1 MFSIINPDVLF
12 SAPPLVLWSLIA
24 MVGLS
29 FVISSGHRMEV
40 LVGLVV
46 ITLPVYATMFF
57 AKQVA
62 AAISGVIVSLA
73 IAIGQAGAE

>member
-1 MFSIINPDVLF
+1 MFSTINPNVLL
-12 SAPPLVLWSLIA
+12 SAPPLVLWSLMA

-29 FVISSGHRMEV
+29 FVISGGHRMEV

-46 ITLPVYATMFF
+46 VSLPVYATMFF

-73 IAIGQAGAE
+73 IAIGQAGME

>member
-1 MFSIINPDVLF
+1 
-12 SAPPLVLWSLIA
+12 
-24 MVGLS
+24 
-29 FVISSGHRMEV
+29 MEV

>member
-1 MFSIINPDVLF
+1 MFSTINPNVLL
-12 SAPPLVLWSLIA
+12 SAPPLVLWSLMA

-29 FVISSGHRMEV
+29 FVISGGHRMEV

-46 ITLPVYATMFF
+46 VSLPVYATMFF

-73 IAIGQAGAE
+73 IAIGQARME

>member
-1 MFSIINPDVLF
+1 MFSIINPNVFL

-24 MVGLS
+24 MVLLS
-29 FVISSGHRMEV
+29 FLISRGHRMEV

-46 ITLPVYATMFF
+46 VSLPVYATIFF

-62 AAISGVIVSLA
+62 AAISGVIVSVA
-73 IAIGQAGAE
+73 IAIGQAGTE